1 MNSKQ
6 KKTPISQEKI
16 FKIMFGVTIVVSFVF
31 LVKNILEKNM
41 TGSILV
47 GASILIFA
55 VILFI
60 MQKKQAQIRAKQL
73 VLAIGLLFL
82 VFIISVNTGASY
94 SDDFIMFL
102 AIIGMTGLY
111 LEPKF
116 TAVQIVLSDI
126 CLVVM
131 YQIHPEKAE
140 SLGNYIQCLAEFTL
154 AGILFY
160 QTIKRGRAFIGIS
173 EEQAKES
180 GILLESMS
188 DMGKS
193 LEVDFAQSASQIEH
207 NTQEL
212 QSGSDSIVQSANA
225 MTDCCNDVQDRIRV
239 SEQSIVELNDEV
251 SKFEQA
257 LTENSAN
264 METMS
269 QQLASVS
276 ETIYEANEVFQ
287 AMEKKMSEVADIAEQ
302 LNTISF
308 NTSILSLNAS
318 IEAARAGKAGA
329 GFDVVATEM
338 RELSN
343 NSNVFSEQVSDVVKE
358 ILVQVGKTAE
368 QFMDST
374 EGLKQSEATMQELQ
388 ESFTRLTKE
397 FDSLYGNIATQNSN
411 VNQVNVI
418 FSDLKG
424 KIIEMK
430 QYSSDNQEAVEAI
443 VDAMELYKVN
453 INHVI
458 ENTRKAGNSIKD

>member
-1 MNSKQ
+1 MNSTQ

-16 FKIMFGVTIVVSFVF
+16 FKIMFVVTIVVASVF
-31 LVKNILEKNM
+31 QVKNMLEKNVS
-41 TGSILV
+41 GSILV
-47 GASILIFA
+47 GASIVVFA
-55 VILFI
+55 IVLLV
-60 MQKKQAQIRAKQL
+60 MQKKNSAIRSKQL

-94 SDDFIMFL
+94 SDDFVMFL

-116 TAVQIVLSDI
+116 SAVQIVLSDV
-126 CLVVM
+126 CLVLM
-131 YQIHPEKAE
+131 YLIHPEKAE
-140 SLGNYIQCLAEFTL
+140 SLGSYIQCFAEFTL

-160 QTIKRGRAFIGIS
+160 QTIKRGRAFIEIGEDRACEAEGLVNS
-173 EEQAKES
+173 MKEMGVELEQ
-180 GILLESMS
+180 
-188 DMGKS
+188 
-193 LEVDFAQSASQIEH
+193 DFAQSSSQIDDS
-207 NTQEL
+207 TQGL
-212 QSGSDSIVQSANA
+212 QRGSESIVQNVNE
-225 MTDCCNDVQDRIRV
+225 MTYRCNDVQDQIRE
-239 SEQSIVELNDEV
+239 SEQSIVALNDEV

-343 NSNVFSEQVSDVVKE
+343 NSNIFSEQVSDVVKE

-368 QFMDST
+368 QFMGST
-374 EGLKQSEATMQELQ
+374 EALKQSEATMRELQ
-388 ESFTRLTKE
+388 DSFNRLTQE
-397 FDSLYGNIATQNSN
+397 FDSLYGNIETQNNS
-411 VNQVNVI
+411 VNQVNII

-430 QYSSDNQEAVEAI
+430 QYSTDNQEAAEAI

-458 ENTRKAGNSIKD
+458 ENTRKAGSSVEE

>member
-1 MNSKQ
+1 
-6 KKTPISQEKI
+6 
-16 FKIMFGVTIVVSFVF
+16 
-31 LVKNILEKNM
+31 M
-41 TGSILV
+41 TY
-47 GASILIFA
+47 
-55 VILFI
+55 
-60 MQKKQAQIRAKQL
+60 R
-73 VLAIGLLFL
+73 
-82 VFIISVNTGASY
+82 
-94 SDDFIMFL
+94 
-102 AIIGMTGLY
+102 
-111 LEPKF
+111 
-116 TAVQIVLSDI
+116 
-126 CLVVM
+126 
-131 YQIHPEKAE
+131 
-140 SLGNYIQCLAEFTL
+140 
-154 AGILFY
+154 
-160 QTIKRGRAFIGIS
+160 
-173 EEQAKES
+173 
-180 GILLESMS
+180 
-188 DMGKS
+188 
-193 LEVDFAQSASQIEH
+193 
-207 NTQEL
+207 
-212 QSGSDSIVQSANA
+212 
-225 MTDCCNDVQDRIRV
+225 CNDVQDQIRE
-239 SEQSIVELNDEV
+239 SEQSIVALNDEV

-343 NSNVFSEQVSDVVKE
+343 NSNIFSEQVSDVVKE

-368 QFMDST
+368 QFMGST
-374 EGLKQSEATMQELQ
+374 EALKQSEATMRELQ
-388 ESFTRLTKE
+388 DSFNRLTQE
-397 FDSLYGNIATQNSN
+397 FDSLYGNIETQNNS
-411 VNQVNVI
+411 VNQVNII

-430 QYSSDNQEAVEAI
+430 QYSTDNQEAAEAI

-458 ENTRKAGNSIKD
+458 ENTRKAGSSVEE